1 MKGPLIPFFCLLIKW
16 VEYAK
21 FTARGSKKAL
31 LYVLSQFSS
40 LCPSVSAFI
49 FIFFSAGNFCLL
61 RRKGCCWNEIWG
73 LKPEQMEAHSSHWE
87 AFINAQTW
95 ETQKAFSGQTCL
107 GSPA

>member
-49 FIFFSAGNFCLL
+49 FIFFFSWQFLFAKKERLL
-61 RRKGCCWNEIWG
+61 LKWN
-73 LKPEQMEAHSSHWE
+73 
-87 AFINAQTW
+87 
-95 ETQKAFSGQTCL
+95 L
-107 GSPA
+107 GSEARANGGPQLPLGSIYQCTDMGDTKGL

>member
-1 MKGPLIPFFCLLIKW
+1 
-16 VEYAK
+16 
-21 FTARGSKKAL
+21 
-31 LYVLSQFSS
+31 
-40 LCPSVSAFI
+40 
-49 FIFFSAGNFCLL
+49 LL